1 MDTRGA
7 QEASETLQSDSDG
20 QKCQLER
27 EAEEDKHGSLDPQ
40 KLSSSVHFFPRIVDS
55 DSTTMPESLSLS
67 LSQDMPFSNCV
78 DISRITLSSLAPLTS
93 KTTLTS
99 GSRADSLGK
108 QSMNFSPA
116 KKQPVP
122 TLDPDSLI
130 LGEGEDYF
138 LSLFG
143 ESRKL
148 TAAQSPNSQELFTH
162 LSVILEE
169 VGKCTTSSLGD
180 IQIAEVDVKGLFVK
194 ILNCSSDREVDI
206 GRHILQQ
213 NVDGHPISMY
223 QFRPNIPMQAH
234 ATVTV
239 WAAAAE
245 AKHQPPTDF
254 VWKEQD
260 RFRSSPDCT
269 TILCQPHGEAVAWYT
284 PIHWKQVWEKLQ
296 IDIEFDRCSIVSP
309 TSQTHMF
316 RWATSTA
323 EIRSQDKDV
332 PPKKDPLRC
341 QLEQPSASLTK
352 EKETPPTLFPNR
364 SPWCRSPS
372 FPAHPYCPLIE
383 PVDRDTAERT
393 SEKQLQAQSARPVPT
408 PGVSS
413 QALSPKDIVEVLG
426 AAALGVFVS
435 AGAVADGEFG
445 ETFVMSKCSLALLM
459 GPHEITSFT
468 RINQCPPEFHISP
481 CPQLLRMQIPRTR
494 K

>member
-332 PPKKDPLRC
+332 PPKKDPLRLC
-341 QLEQPSASLTK
+341 GSMRERL
-352 EKETPPTLFPNR
+352 
-364 SPWCRSPS
+364 
-372 FPAHPYCPLIE
+372 
-383 PVDRDTAERT
+383 RDTHVRNKPAGHGFRVQGVHTPENWVPFLMTSAAFRGRKDVQAGQPLPIPRWFAERT
-393 SEKQLQAQSARPVPT
+393 SPEP
-408 PGVSS
+408 
-413 QALSPKDIVEVLG
+413 
-426 AAALGVFVS
+426 
-435 AGAVADGEFG
+435 
-445 ETFVMSKCSLALLM
+445 LAHWYPEGL
-459 GPHEITSFT
+459 E
-468 RINQCPPEFHISP
+468 PPQNGWR
-481 CPQLLRMQIPRTR
+481 QLLPGSIFLQEAFGMKSHRGDPLHPRLEVE